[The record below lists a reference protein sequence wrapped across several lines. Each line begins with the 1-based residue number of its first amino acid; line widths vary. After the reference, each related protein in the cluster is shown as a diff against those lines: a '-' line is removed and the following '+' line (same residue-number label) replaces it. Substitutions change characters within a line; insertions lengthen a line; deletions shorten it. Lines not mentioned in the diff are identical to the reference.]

1 MPKKPTERTPAE
13 HLKIKTKTCQRMGK
27 EVGVYEKEV
36 VDNSAKL
43 QKMEADGADPYD
55 IKAFKEILA
64 ESVMMVPDSKG
75 RLAKTVEDLS
85 LFVDTSKD
93 LEGVKESEWWAIAQ
107 EILGVG
113 EVVEKK
119 EETNV
124 EGLAEDE
131 AF

>member
-1 MPKKPTERTPAE
+1 
-13 HLKIKTKTCQRMGK
+13 
-27 EVGVYEKEV
+27 
-36 VDNSAKL
+36 
-43 QKMEADGADPYD
+43 
-55 IKAFKEILA
+55 
-64 ESVMMVPDSKG
+64 MMVPDSKG